1 MSFNQAL
8 IARTIKYFKERC
20 DQDISPEIAEEY
32 LNSMADL
39 YGCFVECLES
49 KNKEKE
55 NGTYQTFLA
64 DTCFSVV
71 LATEN

>member
-39 YGCFVECLES
+39 YECFLQS
-49 KNKEKE
+49 IKSNKGKKFNGKEK
-55 NGTYQTFLA
+55 N
-64 DTCFSVV
+64 V
-71 LATEN
+71 

>member
-39 YGCFVECLES
+39 YGCFIDCL
-49 KNKEKE
+49 KVDKKEKE
-55 NGTYQTFLA
+55 DSTYQAFMA